1 MQVFN
6 TSVKD
11 LRMFLFSS
19 RLAYMTLSKF
29 PLRRY
34 PEYLQKLLLT
44 AAAHV

>member
-6 TSVKD
+6 ASVKD

-19 RLAYMTLSKF
+19 RLAYMTL
-29 PLRRY
+29 
-34 PEYLQKLLLT
+34 EYLQKLLLT